1 MKESD
6 LKKIMGFIV
15 RENTKRLIKEEQEK
29 TNLLECA
36 RCGEMVSPDEH
47 PPIGCDI

>member
-1 MKESD
+1 MNEKQF
-6 LKKIMGFIV
+6 KAAMGNIV

-36 RCGEMVSPDEH
+36 RCGEMVNPDEH